1 MFLSVVDIGA
11 IEASLKATLYVTC
24 RNTTT
29 IHDSLG
35 RKLQK
40 NLLLF
45 NTMTVS
51 PCRSDFFVYNKEI
64 YEFLLTVRRECA
76 RSNSNKIVSI
86 SFDIDLIDPLLVL
99 AKLAREKQVTF
110 YWENQASGESIIA
123 IDAVAKLEI
132 SGEARFSEAEE
143 FIQKN
148 LSNLVYFEEHKGNY
162 FSINNIQPR
171 FFCSFSFFDE
181 KNEPDYP
188 FASGTVFLPS
198 WQVSVKNKRSSVLV
212 NLAIDSSSNI
222 QTILHVLWTK
232 IEIIQSL
239 AYYSPSAKNTPAK
252 YGHRLVTNPEKF
264 KASVVCAL
272 KAIHEGQFSKIVLAS
287 ALDIYSRTAF
297 NLFESLNNLRQ
308 QHPNCYI
315 FSTTNGKG
323 QSFIGAS
330 PERLINVH
338 NLILVTD
345 ALAGS
350 APRGKTPEE
359 DAINANRLLN
369 SEKERH
375 EHSLV
380 MNFITQQLLKL
391 GLLPQLVNYEQAP
404 RLRQLSNIQHL
415 WTPIQ
420 AAVPSNVHPLQI
432 IAQLHPTPAVAGE
445 SRDIAMKQIRHYESF
460 ERGLYAAP
468 LGWVDTKGNCEFI
481 VGIRSALIDGNRARL
496 YAGAGIV
503 AGSDPIKELAEIQLK
518 FQALLKALV

>member
-1 MFLSVVDIGA
+1 
-11 IEASLKATLYVTC
+11 
-24 RNTTT
+24 
-29 IHDSLG
+29 
-35 RKLQK
+35 
-40 NLLLF
+40 
-45 NTMTVS
+45 MTVS

-64 YEFLLTVRRECA
+64 YEFLARIRRECA
-76 RSNSNKIVSI
+76 SNNTTKIASI
-86 SFDIDLIDPLLVL
+86 SFEIDLVDPLVVL
-99 AKLAREKQVTF
+99 AKLARASQLTF
-110 YWENQASGESIIA
+110 YWENQASGESIVA

-132 SGEARFSEAEE
+132 AGEARFSKAEK
-143 FIQKN
+143 FIQDS
-148 LSNLVYFEEHKGNY
+148 LSKIVYFEEGKANY
-162 FSINNIQPR
+162 TDRKKIQPR

-181 KNEPDYP
+181 NSQPDYP
-188 FASGTVFLPS
+188 FPSGTVFLPC
-198 WQVSVKNKRSSVLV
+198 WQISVKNNLCQVIV
-212 NLAIDSSSNI
+212 NLTIDALTNVH
-222 QTILHVLWTK
+222 TILHVVWTK

-239 AYYSPSAKNTPAK
+239 AYYSPNPNNSPAK
-252 YGHRLVTNPEKF
+252 YAQRLVANPEKF
-264 KASVVCAL
+264 KASVVSAL
-272 KAIHEGQFSKIVLAS
+272 QAISDGHFSKIVLAS

-297 NLFESLNNLRQ
+297 NLFESLNNLRKL
-308 QHPNCYI
+308 HPNCYI

-330 PERLINVH
+330 PERLINVR
-338 NLILVTD
+338 NLVLITD

-380 MNFITQQLLKL
+380 INFITQQLLKL
-391 GLLPQLVNYEQAP
+391 GLIPKVLNFEQAP

-420 AAVPSNVHPLQI
+420 AVVPNNVHPLQI
-432 IAQLHPTPAVAGE
+432 IAHLHPTPAVAGE
-445 SRDIAMKQIRHYESF
+445 SRDIAIKQIRHYESF

-468 LGWVDTKGNCEFI
+468 LGWVDTLGNCEFI

-503 AGSDPIKELAEIQLK
+503 AGSDPMKELAEIQLK